1 MMAGAV
7 FTIWQR
13 EVIRFVRSPGRI
25 IGSLGM
31 PFFFLAFL
39 GTGIQSSFA
48 PVVGSAAGGS
58 AGRTYLDFMAPGII
72 GMVLLFSSTISG
84 ISVIWDRRFGFLK
97 EMLVAPI
104 PRLAI
109 VLGRTLGGTTTAGMQ
124 ALMMLVISF
133 LLGVRLPTTAGFLLA
148 LLFMALL
155 GIAFVSLGVALA
167 SKMEDPH
174 GFTLV
179 LNFLIMP
186 IFFLSGALF
195 PLERLPAALKWATW
209 LNPMSYG
216 VDGLRFSL
224 QGQSAMG
231 GPLLDLAVLG
241 AFSALMLTLGAA
253 LFRGAE
259 I

>member
-1 MMAGAV
+1 MTGAV

-48 PVVGSAAGGS
+48 PISGTGAGAAGG
-58 AGRTYLDFMAPGII
+58 RYLDFMAPGIV

-109 VLGRTLGGTTTAGMQ
+109 VLGRTLGGATTAGMQ
-124 ALMMLVISF
+124 AILMLVISF
-133 LLGVRLPTTAGFLLA
+133 LLGVRPPTVGGFLLA
-148 LLFMALL
+148 LVFMALL
-155 GIAFVSLGVALA
+155 GIAFVSLGVAIA
-167 SKMEDPH
+167 SRMEDPH

-195 PLERLPAALKWATW
+195 PLERLPPVLRGATFI
-209 LNPMSYG
+209 NPMSYG
-216 VDGLRFSL
+216 VDGLRYAL
-224 QGQSAMG
+224 QGRSALPG
-231 GPLLDLAVLG
+231 GVMTDLMVLG
-241 AFSALMLTLGAA
+241 VFCALMLTLGAA

>member
-1 MMAGAV
+1 MMGAV
-7 FTIWQR
+7 ATIWQR
-13 EVIRFVRSPGRI
+13 EVIRFLRSPGRL

-48 PVVGSAAGGS
+48 PQTGAGG
-58 AGRTYLDFMAPGII
+58 GRYLDFMAPGIV

-109 VLGRTLGGTTTAGMQ
+109 VLGRTLGGTTTAGLQ
-124 ALMMLVISF
+124 GLIMLVISF
-133 LLGVRLPTTAGFLLA
+133 FLGVRLPTFGGFLLA
-148 LLFMALL
+148 LVFMALL
-155 GIAFVSLGVALA
+155 GIAFVSLGVAIA
-167 SKMEDPH
+167 SKMDDPH

-179 LNFLIMP
+179 LNFFIMP

-195 PLERLPAALKWATW
+195 PLDRLPPALRWFTHV
-209 LNPMSYG
+209 NPMSYG
-216 VDGLRFSL
+216 VDGLRFAL

-231 GPLLDLAVLG
+231 VGVDLLVLG
-241 AFSALMLTLGAA
+241 VFSALMLALGAA